1 MNADQPI
8 APAPAESHDEL
19 KARHKKEQ
27 KDLQA
32 KVTGLKKTATKGDK
46 KKKKEVLAEVAQLES
61 SLKMQ
66 QDQQEKDWIQAN
78 GDPNASSQADQNV
91 ATPEEEEE
99 DDFDPN
105 DVNDAIWI
113 SLDQFSYFDCIEQH
127 RRKGGER
134 EATMTN

>member
-8 APAPAESHDEL
+8 APAPAAESHDEL

-61 SLKMQ
+61 SLKKQ
-66 QDQQEKDWIQAN
+66 QDQEEKDWIQAN
-78 GDPNASSQADQNV
+78 GDPNASSQSDQNGT
-91 ATPEEEEE
+91 TPEEEEE

-105 DVNDAIWI
+105 DVSDAI
-113 SLDQFSYFDCIEQH
+113 SYFDCIEQH
-127 RRKGGER
+127 RREGR
-134 EATMTN
+134 DHD